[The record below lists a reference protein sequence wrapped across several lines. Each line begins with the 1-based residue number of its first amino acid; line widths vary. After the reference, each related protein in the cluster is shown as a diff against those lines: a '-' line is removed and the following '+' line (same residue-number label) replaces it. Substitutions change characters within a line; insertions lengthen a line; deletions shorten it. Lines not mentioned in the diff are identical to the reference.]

1 MQESYYILKKTI
13 ERVGVKKVAMQI
25 GLSQSLIYKWCQKAA
40 DEESWR
46 QGGAVNP
53 LDRIKQIYDLTQ
65 DVELINW
72 ICQVADG
79 YFVKNSPVKRSNPD
93 AHALKNIQLFIK
105 EFSQALD
112 IISKSYDNDK
122 KIDVKES
129 AKIRKAWEGL
139 KRVGEAFVTEC
150 EHGDF
155 NGKNEK

>member
-1 MQESYYILKKTI
+1 MQESYQILKKTI
-13 ERVGVKKVAMQI
+13 ERVGVKKVAMQM
-25 GLSQSLIYKWCQKAA
+25 GLPQSLVYKWCQKAA

-53 LDRIKQIYDLTQ
+53 LDRIKQIYDMAQ
-65 DVELINW
+65 DIELINW
-72 ICQVADG
+72 IYQIADR

-93 AHALKNIQLFIK
+93 GHALKNIQLFIK

-122 KIDVKES
+122 KIDIKES